1 MSILDR
7 LMAVDVDRI
16 SHDDINYDQQPIRL
30 LKSDFLERFTH
41 VTPQAVLIIWLPV
54 VAAFLVA
61 GVLGWPAGVSPVWYG
76 VAFLAGIAM
85 IWTFIE
91 YVVHRFVF
99 HFRPRN
105 RTQWQL
111 IFLFHGVHH
120 YQPHVKTRL
129 VMPPAVSIPGGLLFY
144 GLFHLLLDVILGLP
158 FLVAPTF
165 AGTVLGYVAYD
176 MIHYATHHLPVKGS
190 VMKFLKRHHMEHHFK
205 TPDAR
210 FGVSTSFWDQVFRT
224 DSGTAP
230 RSTPPQM
237 S

>member
-1 MSILDR
+1 LNILDR
-7 LMAVDVDRI
+7 LMAVNVDHI
-16 SHDDINYDQQPIRL
+16 SHDEVNHDLQPIRL
-30 LKSDFLERFTH
+30 LKSDLLERFTH

-54 VAAFLVA
+54 VAAFLVGGA
-61 GVLGWPAGVSPVWYG
+61 LNWPANVSPLWYG
-76 VAFLAGIAM
+76 IAFLAGVAL

-105 RTQWQL
+105 RTQWQV

-129 VMPPAVSIPGGLLFY
+129 VMPPAVSIPGGLVFY
-144 GLFHLLLDVILGLP
+144 GCFFLLLDVILGLP
-158 FLVAPTF
+158 FLVAPIF

-176 MIHYATHHLPVKGS
+176 MIHYATHHLPVKGPL
-190 VMKFLKRHHMEHHFK
+190 MKFLKRHHMEHHFK

-210 FGVSTSFWDQVFRT
+210 FGVSTSLWDQVFHTEPDKRP
-224 DSGTAP
+224 G
-230 RSTPPQM
+230 
-237 S
+237 

>member
-16 SHDDINYDQQPIRL
+16 SHDEVNHDLQPIRL

-41 VTPQAVLIIWLPV
+41 VTPQTVLSIWLPV
-54 VAAFLVA
+54 VVAFLIIGA
-61 GVLGWPAGVSPVWYG
+61 LNWPVGVSLLWYG
-76 VAFLAGIAM
+76 VAFFIGVGL

-91 YVVHRFVF
+91 YVAHRFVF

-129 VMPPAVSIPGGLLFY
+129 VMPPAVSIPGALLFY
-144 GLFHLLLDVILGLP
+144 ALFHVVLAVILGLP

-165 AGTVLGYVAYD
+165 AGTVLGYVVYD
-176 MIHYATHHLPVKGS
+176 MIHYATHHLPVKGP

-210 FGVSTSFWDQVFRT
+210 FGVSTNLWDQVFHT
-224 DSGTAP
+224 EPETA
-230 RSTPPQM
+230 RSNQLGKL
-237 S
+237 